1 MAISKRY
8 LLAFLAT
15 GSFIIAYYLYYVWNL
30 VGLPSGRTF
39 QGRLFGIL
47 GFVTILGALFC
58 SARQYQGTDQQ
69 KEANEWQLLLGSV
82 SVVFILAHASFHF
95 GNVIAT
101 LAFVCLVAVVV
112 STSVLVVIGQRVDRL
127 ATQRDR
133 REPALSTQRHYE
145 GLLQRWLTLQVAFIA
160 GLITFS
166 LIHILSVLYY

>member
-1 MAISKRY
+1 MSISRRY
-8 LLAFLAT
+8 LLAFLVT
-15 GSFIIAYYLYYVWNL
+15 GSFIIAYYFYYVWNL
-30 VGLPSGRTF
+30 VGLPSGRTS

-47 GFVTILGALFC
+47 GFATILGTLFC
-58 SARQYQGTDQQ
+58 SARQYQNKVQQ
-69 KEANEWQLLLGSV
+69 KEGTQRQLLLGSV
-82 SVVFILAHASFHF
+82 SVVFILAHASFRF

-112 STSVLVVIGQRVDRL
+112 STSVLVVIGQKVDRL
-127 ATQRDR
+127 ATERDR

-145 GLLQRWLTLQVAFIA
+145 GLIQRWLTLQIAFIA